1 MKEYTRT
8 ISRALSLLLAGCILR
23 SSLCMPV
30 SANLNT
36 TIQEEAA
43 PQKVEKQSAESD
55 FEQPYFSGGKSMNA
69 VVVESM
75 NNLTYPASPQ
85 TGYWQLRHEAKKI
98 VDVAADYGM
107 DTLFYPVTPELA
119 AMYPSRY
126 LPQSR
131 YLVEQTGQSSIKNPL
146 KSLVKQA
153 TEEGMDVCAVIS
165 PFEMGSTDYNSSQ
178 KTLAALHPELTLQTQ
193 GSVVLDLN
201 QEEAQKLIGNIAREL
216 TIDYRIGGIALDL
229 RSCIRDGRIQLDS
242 IRSTVDSVVQQ
253 VRKQSS
259 ILRIGLI
266 LPAEMVQGN
275 SLQTEFLRQL
285 MHDGTVNFLLVDS
298 RQKIGDGSY
307 TDTIRLWKEM
317 LKTQGEQMEL
327 FAWQNASR
335 IYSPLSESTFYSDQ
349 EELIFRAFSNQIDQL
364 NGSVIDSLRSI
375 QLSPSLSD
383 ALSTRQNTSGWYL
396 DTALQQPDS
405 LTIGNPE
412 ELSYSSED
420 SYLITGWCD
429 PTIPLLLNDQNYDGR
444 YGEISDDGYFALQV
458 PLKMGSNR
466 YVFSQNART
475 RSVSIIRSADASA
488 ENTLSP
494 ISEIIPESA
503 YPANNEPVSILNP
516 VILSCMAPSGAQVS
530 AELNGH
536 LYTLTQ
542 QDPSIRPGYPALFSA
557 SAQLVEAE
565 TLQISR
571 LGPVSYTMVYDG
583 QLRLQ
588 TSLGELVQI
597 GSQQDLAIQTT
608 DPLTAVFADPS
619 EKKLLYALPQGTKDY
634 VTSSTDEYYYLY
646 SGGCIRKK
654 AARILTRK
662 TDIYTLSKKISNVV
676 IQSTSRGE
684 YITFVGGKG
693 PPCTVSYDANER
705 TVSLRLSHVTNMN
718 RQLDYLSSDI
728 FSDIEVQQQE
738 NDILVTLPLKEGMP
752 FYGYQVTFNGEN
764 IVVYFRSHLSSDA
777 KQTQQ
782 PLKGLNIVIDAG
794 HGGQDI
800 GSDNLL
806 GNQSTDEEQL
816 NLLMARALYDRLR
829 ILGANV
835 FLTRS
840 GHETMAGLDRIMFA
854 QYREADL
861 FLSFHHCADDPGIS
875 IQYNDSFSKNFAE
888 QISDAL
894 SARLDVPQNSVTLAN
909 TYSQGVSF
917 CPSLTV
923 QTGNLLD
930 PSDYSRLVKPVNIY
944 RTAYQMGQTLEEFV
958 RSTNE
963 QYTKASLIQQEVASK
978 ENKDDFSA
986 NSVIKKGTL

>member
-1 MKEYTRT
+1 
-8 ISRALSLLLAGCILR
+8 
-23 SSLCMPV
+23 MPV

-107 DTLFYPVTPELA
+107 DTLFYPVTPELTT
-119 AMYPSRY
+119 MYPSRY

-266 LPAEMVQGN
+266 LPAEMAQGN

-298 RQKIGDGSY
+298 RQKVGDGSY

-327 FAWQNASR
+327 FAWQDASR
-335 IYSPLSESTFYSDQ
+335 IYSPLSEPTFYSDR

-364 NGSVIDSLRSI
+364 NGSVIDSLRNI

-396 DTALQQPDS
+396 DTALQQPDN

-444 YGEISDDGYFALQV
+444 YGEISDDGYFALKV

-542 QDPSIRPGYPALFSA
+542 QEPSIRPGYPALFSA
-557 SAQLVEAE
+557 SAQLFEAE

-571 LGPVSYTMVYDG
+571 LGPVSYSMVYNG

-608 DPLTAVFADPS
+608 DPLTAVFADTS
-619 EKKLLYALPQGTKDY
+619 EKELLYALPQGTKDY

-654 AARILTRK
+654 AARILTNK

-693 PPCTVSYDANER
+693 LPCTVS
-705 TVSLRLSHVTNMN
+705 
-718 RQLDYLSSDI
+718 
-728 FSDIEVQQQE
+728 
-738 NDILVTLPLKEGMP
+738 
-752 FYGYQVTFNGEN
+752 
-764 IVVYFRSHLSSDA
+764 
-777 KQTQQ
+777 
-782 PLKGLNIVIDAG
+782 
-794 HGGQDI
+794 
-800 GSDNLL
+800 
-806 GNQSTDEEQL
+806 
-816 NLLMARALYDRLR
+816 
-829 ILGANV
+829 
-835 FLTRS
+835 
-840 GHETMAGLDRIMFA
+840 
-854 QYREADL
+854 
-861 FLSFHHCADDPGIS
+861 
-875 IQYNDSFSKNFAE
+875 
-888 QISDAL
+888 
-894 SARLDVPQNSVTLAN
+894 
-909 TYSQGVSF
+909 
-917 CPSLTV
+917 
-923 QTGNLLD
+923 
-930 PSDYSRLVKPVNIY
+930 
-944 RTAYQMGQTLEEFV
+944 
-958 RSTNE
+958 
-963 QYTKASLIQQEVASK
+963 
-978 ENKDDFSA
+978 
-986 NSVIKKGTL
+986 

>member
-8 ISRALSLLLAGCILR
+8 ISRALSFLLAGCILR

-107 DTLFYPVTPELA
+107 DTLFYPVTPELTT
-119 AMYPSRY
+119 MYPSRY

-266 LPAEMVQGN
+266 LPAEMAQGN

-298 RQKIGDGSY
+298 RQKVGDGSY

-327 FAWQNASR
+327 FAWQDASR
-335 IYSPLSESTFYSDQ
+335 IYSPLSEPTFYSDR

-364 NGSVIDSLRSI
+364 NGSVIDSLRNI

-396 DTALQQPDS
+396 DTALQQPDN

-444 YGEISDDGYFALQV
+444 YGEISDDGYFALKV

-516 VILSCMAPSGAQVS
+516 VTLSCIAPSGAQVS

-557 SAQLVEAE
+557 SAQLFEAE

-571 LGPVSYTMVYDG
+571 LGPVSYSMVYNG

-654 AARILTRK
+654 AARILTNK

-693 PPCTVSYDANER
+693 LPCTVSYDADER

-800 GSDNLL
+800 GSDSLL

-861 FLSFHHCADDPGIS
+861 FLSFHHCADEPGIS

-888 QISDAL
+888 QISAAL
-894 SARLDVPQNSVTLAN
+894 SVRLDVPQNPVTLAN

-917 CPSLTV
+917 CPSLTI

-963 QYTKASLIQQEVASK
+963 QYAKALLIQQEVAPK
-978 ENKDDFSA
+978 ENGDNFSS

>member
-536 LYTLTQ
+536 LYTLN
-542 QDPSIRPGYPALFSA
+542 PA
-557 SAQLVEAE
+557 
-565 TLQISR
+565 
-571 LGPVSYTMVYDG
+571 
-583 QLRLQ
+583 
-588 TSLGELVQI
+588 
-597 GSQQDLAIQTT
+597 GSFHTT
-608 DPLTAVFADPS
+608 
-619 EKKLLYALPQGTKDY
+619 
-634 VTSSTDEYYYLY
+634 
-646 SGGCIRKK
+646 
-654 AARILTRK
+654 
-662 TDIYTLSKKISNVV
+662 
-676 IQSTSRGE
+676 
-684 YITFVGGKG
+684 
-693 PPCTVSYDANER
+693 
-705 TVSLRLSHVTNMN
+705 RLSC
-718 RQLDYLSSDI
+718 
-728 FSDIEVQQQE
+728 
-738 NDILVTLPLKEGMP
+738 TL
-752 FYGYQVTFNGEN
+752 FCHCT
-764 IVVYFRSHLSSDA
+764 
-777 KQTQQ
+777 
-782 PLKGLNIVIDAG
+782 AG
-794 HGGQDI
+794 
-800 GSDNLL
+800 GSRN
-806 GNQSTDEEQL
+806 
-816 NLLMARALYDRLR
+816 AA
-829 ILGANV
+829 
-835 FLTRS
+835 
-840 GHETMAGLDRIMFA
+840 
-854 QYREADL
+854 
-861 FLSFHHCADDPGIS
+861 
-875 IQYNDSFSKNFAE
+875 NFAAG
-888 QISDAL
+888 SGFLHDGL
-894 SARLDVPQNSVTLAN
+894 
-909 TYSQGVSF
+909 
-917 CPSLTV
+917 
-923 QTGNLLD
+923 
-930 PSDYSRLVKPVNIY
+930 
-944 RTAYQMGQTLEEFV
+944 
-958 RSTNE
+958 
-963 QYTKASLIQQEVASK
+963 
-978 ENKDDFSA
+978 
-986 NSVIKKGTL
+986 

>member
-8 ISRALSLLLAGCILR
+8 ISRALSFLLAGCILR

-107 DTLFYPVTPELA
+107 DTLFYPVTPELTT
-119 AMYPSRY
+119 MYPSRY

-242 IRSTVDSVVQQ
+242 IRSTIDSSVVQQ

-327 FAWQNASR
+327 FAWQDASR
-335 IYSPLSESTFYSDQ
+335 IYSPLSEPAFYSDQ

-557 SAQLVEAE
+557 TAQLVEAE

-571 LGPVSYTMVYDG
+571 LGPVSYTMVYNG

-693 PPCTVSYDANER
+693 LPCTVSYDANER

-738 NDILVTLPLKEGMP
+738 NDILVTLPLKEDAFLWLSG
-752 FYGYQVTFNGEN
+752 
-764 IVVYFRSHLSSDA
+764 HLQRRKYRGLFPLPSSDA

-800 GSDNLL
+800 GSDSLL

-861 FLSFHHCADDPGIS
+861 FLSFHHCADEPGIS

>member
-1 MKEYTRT
+1 
-8 ISRALSLLLAGCILR
+8 
-23 SSLCMPV
+23 MPV

-364 NGSVIDSLRSI
+364 NGSVIDSLRNI

-475 RSVSIIRSADASA
+475 RSVSIIRSADASFPYLR
-488 ENTLSP
+488 NHSRVG
-494 ISEIIPESA
+494 ISCQQRTGLYFKSGHFELYGSFGRTGQRRAQRTPLH
-503 YPANNEPVSILNP
+503 LNP
-516 VILSCMAPSGAQVS
+516 AGPFHTTRLSC
-530 AELNGH
+530 
-536 LYTLTQ
+536 TLFCFCTA
-542 QDPSIRPGYPALFSA
+542 GG
-557 SAQLVEAE
+557 
-565 TLQISR
+565 SR
-571 LGPVSYTMVYDG
+571 N
-583 QLRLQ
+583 
-588 TSLGELVQI
+588 
-597 GSQQDLAIQTT
+597 
-608 DPLTAVFADPS
+608 
-619 EKKLLYALPQGTKDY
+619 
-634 VTSSTDEYYYLY
+634 
-646 SGGCIRKK
+646 
-654 AARILTRK
+654 AA
-662 TDIYTLSKKISNVV
+662 
-676 IQSTSRGE
+676 
-684 YITFVGGKG
+684 
-693 PPCTVSYDANER
+693 
-705 TVSLRLSHVTNMN
+705 
-718 RQLDYLSSDI
+718 
-728 FSDIEVQQQE
+728 
-738 NDILVTLPLKEGMP
+738 
-752 FYGYQVTFNGEN
+752 
-764 IVVYFRSHLSSDA
+764 
-777 KQTQQ
+777 
-782 PLKGLNIVIDAG
+782 
-794 HGGQDI
+794 
-800 GSDNLL
+800 
-806 GNQSTDEEQL
+806 
-816 NLLMARALYDRLR
+816 
-829 ILGANV
+829 
-835 FLTRS
+835 
-840 GHETMAGLDRIMFA
+840 
-854 QYREADL
+854 
-861 FLSFHHCADDPGIS
+861 
-875 IQYNDSFSKNFAE
+875 NFAAG
-888 QISDAL
+888 SGFLHDGL
-894 SARLDVPQNSVTLAN
+894 
-909 TYSQGVSF
+909 
-917 CPSLTV
+917 
-923 QTGNLLD
+923 
-930 PSDYSRLVKPVNIY
+930 
-944 RTAYQMGQTLEEFV
+944 
-958 RSTNE
+958 
-963 QYTKASLIQQEVASK
+963 
-978 ENKDDFSA
+978 
-986 NSVIKKGTL
+986 

>member
-475 RSVSIIRSADASA
+475 RFGQHHPLCGCLCRKHPFPYLR
-488 ENTLSP
+488 N
-494 ISEIIPESA
+494 
-503 YPANNEPVSILNP
+503 
-516 VILSCMAPSGAQVS
+516 
-530 AELNGH
+530 H
-536 LYTLTQ
+536 
-542 QDPSIRPGYPALFSA
+542 
-557 SAQLVEAE
+557 
-565 TLQISR
+565 SR
-571 LGPVSYTMVYDG
+571 V
-583 QLRLQ
+583 
-588 TSLGELVQI
+588 
-597 GSQQDLAIQTT
+597 
-608 DPLTAVFADPS
+608 
-619 EKKLLYALPQGTKDY
+619 
-634 VTSSTDEYYYLY
+634 
-646 SGGCIRKK
+646 
-654 AARILTRK
+654 
-662 TDIYTLSKKISNVV
+662 
-676 IQSTSRGE
+676 
-684 YITFVGGKG
+684 
-693 PPCTVSYDANER
+693 
-705 TVSLRLSHVTNMN
+705 
-718 RQLDYLSSDI
+718 
-728 FSDIEVQQQE
+728 
-738 NDILVTLPLKEGMP
+738 
-752 FYGYQVTFNGEN
+752 
-764 IVVYFRSHLSSDA
+764 
-777 KQTQQ
+777 
-782 PLKGLNIVIDAG
+782 
-794 HGGQDI
+794 
-800 GSDNLL
+800 
-806 GNQSTDEEQL
+806 
-816 NLLMARALYDRLR
+816 
-829 ILGANV
+829 
-835 FLTRS
+835 
-840 GHETMAGLDRIMFA
+840 
-854 QYREADL
+854 
-861 FLSFHHCADDPGIS
+861 GIS
-875 IQYNDSFSKNFAE
+875 
-888 QISDAL
+888 
-894 SARLDVPQNSVTLAN
+894 
-909 TYSQGVSF
+909 
-917 CPSLTV
+917 C
-923 QTGNLLD
+923 
-930 PSDYSRLVKPVNIY
+930 
-944 RTAYQMGQTLEEFV
+944 
-958 RSTNE
+958 
-963 QYTKASLIQQEVASK
+963 QQ
-978 ENKDDFSA
+978 
-986 NSVIKKGTL
+986 

>member
-8 ISRALSLLLAGCILR
+8 ISRALSFLLAGCILR

-107 DTLFYPVTPELA
+107 DTLFYPVTPELTT
-119 AMYPSRY
+119 MYPSRY

-266 LPAEMVQGN
+266 LPAEMAQGN

-298 RQKIGDGSY
+298 RQKVGDGSY

-327 FAWQNASR
+327 FAWQDASR
-335 IYSPLSESTFYSDQ
+335 IYSPLSEPAFYSDQ

-557 SAQLVEAE
+557 SAQLFEAE

-571 LGPVSYTMVYDG
+571 LGPVSYSMVYNG

-654 AARILTRK
+654 AARILTNK

-693 PPCTVSYDANER
+693 LPCTVSYDADER

-800 GSDNLL
+800 GSDSLL

-888 QISDAL
+888 QISAAL
-894 SARLDVPQNSVTLAN
+894 SVRLDVPQNPVTLAN

-917 CPSLTV
+917 CPSLTI

-963 QYTKASLIQQEVASK
+963 QYAKALSIQQEVASK
-978 ENKDDFSA
+978 ENEDNFSS